1 MAEGGPPMVSI
12 CIDVEGTDNRARL
25 SVKAESILR
34 ALEIAGERNP
44 GCALKVVFP
53 LDPETFFVR
62 EPASGAGSEVVE
74 IAA

>member
-1 MAEGGPPMVSI
+1 MCS
-12 CIDVEGTDNRARL
+12 RF
-25 SVKAESILR
+25 SVRAESIRR
-34 ALEIAGERNP
+34 ALEIVGERNP

-62 EPASGAGSEVVE
+62 DVSPEIDPEVAE

>member
-1 MAEGGPPMVSI
+1 MVRV
-12 CIDVEGTDNRARL
+12 CIDVEGAADRPRL
-25 SVKAESILR
+25 SVKAESIQT
-34 ALEIAGERNP
+34 ALKIAGERNP